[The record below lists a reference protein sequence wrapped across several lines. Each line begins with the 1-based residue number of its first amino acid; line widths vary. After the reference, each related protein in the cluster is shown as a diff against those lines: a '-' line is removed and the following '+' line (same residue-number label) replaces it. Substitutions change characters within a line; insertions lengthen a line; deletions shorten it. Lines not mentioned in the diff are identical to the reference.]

1 LPATPKQPTTWL
13 CYNFVAKEDFYGIQE
28 EIHAGGSGQVFKAIE
43 LATKVPVGLGSDGFG
58 MRSPGLNGWVCWIWR
73 LFCFFSRI
81 FVMRFLLALDVS
93 LEVET
98 HLLLEE
104 VISKVARN
112 EQRISE

>member
-1 LPATPKQPTTWL
+1 MVG
-13 CYNFVAKEDFYGIQE
+13 FV
-28 EIHAGGSGQVFKAIE
+28 
-43 LATKVPVGLGSDGFG
+43 GFG
-58 MRSPGLNGWVCWIWR
+58 GWIF
-73 LFCFFSRI
+73 LFFFSRI